1 MTVIQIAS
9 VFVLAA
15 SSVISSSDS
24 TTNQAKIELNW
35 KKHYDVAKRSAQA
48 NQRPLVVVLENPAS
62 THEKIDESKLGGL
75 NRETISKNK
84 FELVR
89 VDVNTDYG
97 KRVAAAFGATKFPYT
112 AVTDDRSIHIVYR
125 KAGQMS
131 DRDWRVALAKS
142 TVGKETITAQK
153 PVLGM
158 TASPSSSTSQGE
170 SLSKIRWE
178 KDLAAASDSIAKTG
192 RPMFLYITAP
202 GCTYCE
208 ILKNE
213 AFTDDTIANDI
224 NERFIPV
231 RVDGKA
237 QKEVSDR
244 FHVKLFPTIAV
255 IHNSGEVVEIW
266 SGYKSLADF
275 NAHLA
280 IAKSRLSE
288 RAELH

>member
-9 VFVLAA
+9 FFVLAA
-15 SSVISSSDS
+15 ASVVSNSDS
-24 TTNQAKIELNW
+24 TTNQAKVELNW
-35 KKHYDVAKRSAQA
+35 KKHYDVAKRNAQA
-48 NQRPLVVVLENPAS
+48 NQRPLVVVLENPTS
-62 THEKIDESKLGGL
+62 TNEKIDESKLCGL

-112 AVTDDRSIHIVYR
+112 AVTDERSIHIVYR

-142 TVGKETITAQK
+142 TYGKDKITAHK
-153 PVLGM
+153 PVLEYAGS
-158 TASPSSSTSQGE
+158 ANSSIEQTP
-170 SLSKIRWE
+170 SKIRWE
-178 KDLAAASDSIAKTG
+178 KDLDSASAAMKKTG
-192 RPMFLYITAP
+192 RPMLLYITAP

-208 ILKNE
+208 ILKKE
-213 AFTDDTIANDI
+213 AFAEDNVANDI
-224 NERFIPV
+224 NEQFIPV

-237 QKEVSDR
+237 QKEVADR
-244 FHVKLFPTIAV
+244 FHVKLFPTIAI
-255 IHNSGEVVEIW
+255 IHNSGEVIKIW

-275 NAHLA
+275 NAHLT
-280 IAKSRLSE
+280 IAKSRLAE
-288 RAELH
+288 RAEVH

>member
-1 MTVIQIAS
+1 MTVIQVATFFVIAATS
-9 VFVLAA
+9 VVSNSANT
-15 SSVISSSDS
+15 S
-24 TTNQAKIELNW
+24 NQAKVELNW
-35 KKHYDVAKRSAQA
+35 KRHYDVAKRHAQA
-48 NQRPLVVVLENPAS
+48 NQRPLVVVLENPTS
-62 THEKIDESKLGGL
+62 TNEKIDETKLGGL

-142 TVGKETITAQK
+142 TDGKETITAKK
-153 PVLGM
+153 PVLET
-158 TASPSSSTSQGE
+158 TASSGLSNEKSP
-170 SLSKIRWE
+170 SKIRWE
-178 KDLAAASDSIAKTG
+178 NDLDSASAAMKKSG

-213 AFTDDTIANDI
+213 AFAQDTIANDI

-244 FHVKLFPTIAV
+244 FNVKFFPTIAV
-255 IHNSGEVVEIW
+255 IHKSGEVIEIW

-275 NAHLA
+275 NAHLT
-280 IAKSRLSE
+280 IAKSRLAE
-288 RAELH
+288 RTELH